1 MYSLSPNPLAL
12 FQKYAQREITSTV
25 LDAAAAIGKDALR
38 DVRNGSRASIA
49 SQFSSLLFA
58 GVTPLLTNAFF
69 GWPAYLVIL
78 GIAADN
84 LAVWLV
90 DMVKPLFFPE
100 EFESQWKEQCDVSN
114 AVAVAQ
120 SVTSKPRKVDAKGI
134 PVYRAIEPVTK
145 PLDGYWQM
153 GLLVAPLPL
162 YWGSLFYPN
171 AAAEKM
177 RIETFVIVA
186 IPTVVRL
193 IWLLVAFIRNQRS
206 APAEIRAL
214 PQGTTQILA
223 FLIATLLFVFGGL
236 LFQDDHTGL
245 GRYDGLAFFA
255 IYLVCMSTSAA
266 WSLQKTKEAERELR
280 RFVAMDIDALKRR
293 VQ

>member
-1 MYSLSPNPLAL
+1 
-12 FQKYAQREITSTV
+12 V
-25 LDAAAAIGKDALR
+25 
-38 DVRNGSRASIA
+38 DV
-49 SQFSSLLFA
+49 
-58 GVTPLLTNAFF
+58 
-69 GWPAYLVIL
+69 
-78 GIAADN
+78 
-84 LAVWLV
+84 
-90 DMVKPLFFPE
+90 
-100 EFESQWKEQCDVSN
+100 
-114 AVAVAQ
+114 
-120 SVTSKPRKVDAKGI
+120 KGI
-134 PVYRAIEPVTK
+134 PVYRAIEPVAK

-193 IWLLVAFIRNQRS
+193 IWLLVTFIRNQRS
-206 APAEIRAL
+206 AGAEIRVL
-214 PQGTTQILA
+214 PQGSAQILA
-223 FLIATLLFVFGGL
+223 FLAATLVFVFGGL

-266 WSLQKTKEAERELR
+266 WSLQKTKEAERQLR

-293 VQ
+293 VQR